1 MRPARTA
8 ACPACSVPAP
18 RVGVLPAVHPIHACP
33 SCGHQFALATPE
45 QLERLYGKAYAGF
58 RDDPVFA
65 AAALRLFER
74 EILPRVGASSLL
86 DVGCGNGAV
95 LRIARR
101 LGIEARGV
109 DTSIAAVDVCRADGL
124 DAEVADFS
132 RGAFDGRGF
141 GLVTFWD
148 VLEHL
153 IDPPAFLRAAA
164 RALRPGGWLLVKVP
178 HHRRLSLS
186 VAAALPRIS
195 GALIST
201 PSHLQYFCKDS
212 LSLVL
217 SDAGFDRVDWIEV
230 GRLRTAY
237 VRTSVRKTLARG
249 LMTVIRAASGDGTLL
264 AMARRAP
271 S

>member
-8 ACPACSVPAP
+8 ACPVCSAPAP
-18 RVGVLPAVHPIHACP
+18 RVGVLPALHPIHACP
-33 SCGHQFALATPE
+33 GCGHRFALASAE
-45 QLERLYGKAYAGF
+45 QLARLYGKGYAGF

-65 AAALRLFER
+65 VAALDLFQR
-74 EILPRVGASSLL
+74 EILPRAGGGPLL

-101 LGIEARGV
+101 LAIEARGV
-109 DTSIAAVDVCRADGL
+109 DTSRAAVDACREQGL

-132 RGAFDGRGF
+132 GGAFDSGGF

-153 IDPPAFLRAAA
+153 VDPPAFIRAAA

-195 GALIST
+195 GALLST
-201 PSHLQYFCKDS
+201 PSHLQYFCKNS
-212 LSLVL
+212 LGLVL
-217 SDAGFDRVDWIEV
+217 AAGFDRVDWIEV

-237 VRTSVRKTLARG
+237 VRTSIRKTVARG
-249 LMTVIRAASGDGTLL
+249 VAWGIRAASGDGTLL
-264 AMARRAP
+264 AMARRA